1 MFSVFCNIKPNSR
14 ALSISR
20 LSVAVGAVVAV
31 VGRVVQGRVGR
42 PRPAQPRPAPLL
54 LSQAGVLQ
62 PRPGHTL
69 HAVVVVVV
77 VVVAAGVGHLE
88 VLRDAAAAGV
98 GVLGPRL
105 LLQCGG
111 PGGGVRQVALGVV
124 AAVQLQLALNLLPL
138 ELVGVPLPRR
148 VLQLPHQPVAGGGQR
163 AVVGLQV
170 LPLDEPLGATVLG
183 VAAVLQS
190 PPLLLELDHV
200 LPGVAVQP
208 LVELPHAEG
217 DQLKGDIVRI

>member
-77 VVVAAGVGHLE
+77 VAGVGHLE
-88 VLRDAAAAGV
+88 VLRDAAAGGV

-124 AAVQLQLALNLLPL
+124 AAVQLQLPLHLL
-138 ELVGVPLPRR
+138 
-148 VLQLPHQPVAGGGQR
+148 
-163 AVVGLQV
+163 
-170 LPLDEPLGATVLG
+170 
-183 VAAVLQS
+183 
-190 PPLLLELDHV
+190 
-200 LPGVAVQP
+200 
-208 LVELPHAEG
+208 
-217 DQLKGDIVRI
+217 

>member
-77 VVVAAGVGHLE
+77 AGVGHLE
-88 VLRDAAAAGV
+88 VLRDAAAACV

-111 PGGGVRQVALGVV
+111 PGGDVRQVALGVV
-124 AAVQLQLALNLLPL
+124 AAVQLQLALHLLPL

-183 VAAVLQS
+183 VAAVLQR

>member
-77 VVVAAGVGHLE
+77 AVAVGHLE

-105 LLQCGG
+105 LLRGG
-111 PGGGVRQVALGVV
+111 PGGGVREVALGVV
-124 AAVQLQLALNLLPL
+124 AAVQLQLPLQLLPL
-138 ELVGVPLPRR
+138 ELVGVPLPRG
-148 VLQLPHQPVAGGGQR
+148 VLQLPHQAVAGGGQR

-170 LPLDEPLGATVLG
+170 LALDEPLGATVLG
-183 VAAVLQS
+183 VAAVLQRA
-190 PPLLLELDHV
+190 PLLLELDHV

>member
-77 VVVAAGVGHLE
+77 VVAGVGHLE

-124 AAVQLQLALNLLPL
+124 AAVQLQLALDLLPL

-190 PPLLLELDHV
+190 PPLLLQFDDV
-200 LPGVAVQP
+200 LSREPVES
-208 LVELPHAEG
+208 LVEFPHAER
-217 DQLKGDIVRI
+217 DELRE

>member
-77 VVVAAGVGHLE
+77 VAGVGHLE

-124 AAVQLQLALNLLPL
+124 AAGQLQLALHLLPL

-170 LPLDEPLGATVLG
+170 LALDEPLGATVLG

-208 LVELPHAEG
+208 LVQLPHAEG

>member
-77 VVVAAGVGHLE
+77 VVAGVGHLE
-88 VLRDAAAAGV
+88 VLRDAAGAGV

-124 AAVQLQLALNLLPL
+124 AAVQLQLALDLLPL

>member
-77 VVVAAGVGHLE
+77 AGAVGHLE

-105 LLQCGG
+105 LRGG
-111 PGGGVRQVALGVV
+111 PGGGVREVALGVV
-124 AAVQLQLALNLLPL
+124 AAVQLQLPLQLLPL

-148 VLQLPHQPVAGGGQR
+148 VLQLAHQAVAGGGQR

-170 LPLDEPLGATVLG
+170 LALDEPLGATVLG
-183 VAAVLQS
+183 VAAVLQRA
-190 PPLLLELDHV
+190 PLLLELDHV

>member
-77 VVVAAGVGHLE
+77 AGVGHLE
-88 VLRDAAAAGV
+88 VLRDAAAGGV
-98 GVLGPRL
+98 GVLGPR

-124 AAVQLQLALNLLPL
+124 AAVQLQLALHLLPL

-183 VAAVLQS
+183 VAAVLQR